1 MNQSV
6 WLIRTLLVLLS
17 ILFFTTY
24 TTTAD
29 PDGAT
34 WNTIALGVGYGTLF
48 ALAFIGIDFFMQQF
62 DLRAFNIAIIGLLL
76 GYVMGQVI
84 TWVLSAALDFTAL
97 THSSATF
104 TLIKT
109 AIFLVT
115 TYLAMIATARA
126 ADEIHLCIPF
136 IKLEQTHFSKQDI
149 VADRSA
155 LSDPRIIDLASSGL
169 LDGHLIVPNYLLK
182 ETHSHTDSSDEGY
195 QQTAYKRLEII
206 KRLEALPYL
215 SLRYTD
221 KDFPEAK
228 DPVNRLAQVARTHN
242 ARILTAETSRI
253 QDSSLEGTRTINIHD
268 LANALKPL
276 TQTGE
281 SINIKVQRYGK
292 EARQGVGYLEDGT
305 MVVINGGAEYIGETI
320 SAQVLSVKHTSSGR
334 MIFCN
339 ANEEEDE
346 EEYLPGI
353 TDSSSRANDY
363 FVKR

>member
-84 TWVLSAALDFTAL
+84 TWVLSAALDLTAL
-97 THSSATF
+97 SHSSATF

-126 ADEIHLCIPF
+126 ADEIHLSIPF
-136 IKLEQTHFSKQDI
+136 IKLEQTQSNRQDI

-169 LDGHLIVPNYLLK
+169 LDGHLILPKYLLK
-182 ETHSHTDSSDEGY
+182 ETHSDTEESF
-195 QQTAYKRLEII
+195 KRLEII
-206 KRLEALPYL
+206 KKLEALPSL
-215 SLRYTD
+215 NLRYTD

-228 DPVNRLAQVARTHN
+228 DPVSRLAQVARAHN

-253 QDSSLEGTRTINIHD
+253 QEASLEGILTINIHD

-281 SINIKVQRYGK
+281 TINIKVQRYGK

-320 SAQVLSVKHTSSGR
+320 RAQVLSVKHTSSGR

-339 ANEEEDE
+339 ANEEEGDD
-346 EEYLPGI
+346 EYLPGI
-353 TDSSSRANDY
+353 TDSPRADNY